1 MGAGEGSVF
10 VGCLLPLWPP
20 VYGESARKGSFS
32 AFVGGLKIEAVPRS
46 GRACHCLVLQLQPGS
61 FRVCLGHVHG
71 GSGFCSGAYLEVNCV
86 LVEAEGAGAG
96 SVVGPGIGI
105 LPSGMLQAAF
115 PGASV
120 AYYVAVDA
128 LYSCAGEDGL
138 PLPEEGIGLI
148 CGGVGCANCGVSAA
162 NDVDVSVQRSVIVYA
177 SSIANF
183 RFEAVL
189 RPECP

>member
-1 MGAGEGSVF
+1 M
-10 VGCLLPLWPP
+10 
-20 VYGESARKGSFS
+20 
-32 AFVGGLKIEAVPRS
+32 KIEAVSRS

-61 FRVCLGHVHG
+61 FRVCLGHVHR
-71 GSGFCSGAYLEVNCV
+71 GSGFRSGAYLEVNCV
-86 LVEAEGAGAG
+86 LVEAEGAGAC

-105 LPSGMLQAAF
+105 LPPGMLQTAF

-148 CGGVGCANCGVSAA
+148 CRGVCCANCGVSAA
-162 NDVDVSVQRSVIVYA
+162 DDVDVSVEGAVLVYGAAVGYFRS
-177 SSIANF
+177 
-183 RFEAVL
+183 EAVL